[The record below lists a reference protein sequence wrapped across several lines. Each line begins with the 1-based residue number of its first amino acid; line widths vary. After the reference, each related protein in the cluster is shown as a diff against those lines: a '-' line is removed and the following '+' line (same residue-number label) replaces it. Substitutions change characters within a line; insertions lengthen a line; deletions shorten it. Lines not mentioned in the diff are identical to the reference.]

1 MDYSVLLG
9 IRKVEIDVIDYS
21 QFPLLYWYEPSITS
35 RSCYPQYPYIT
46 PSIEGP
52 GIFYIGIIDY
62 LQKYTL
68 KKKLERIW
76 KCFFRCADR
85 SGISDVP
92 PIQYRDRIMNRVIG
106 RVMIIPNYH
115 L

>member
-106 RVMIIPNYH
+106 RVMIIPNYYV
-115 L
+115 